1 MGDVLLSIW
10 TLLVYTAIGF
20 ALVKFR
26 VVGPGA
32 DRGLSRIVFFVTM
45 PRALTVPIDALAD
58 ATVPVMMIA
67 MGVSLASAQLR
78 RGRDALPLAASVGFR
93 VLLSPIVTFAL
104 AMALGLEGKQL
115 LATMVVAVF
124 PPANT
129 LFAIAHRYEVGVG
142 LVRDAVVI
150 SALASMPMLVVV
162 AAIFY
167 G

>member
-124 PPANT
+124 PTANN

>member
-20 ALVKFR
+20 ALLKFR

-124 PPANT
+124 PTANN

>member
-67 MGVSLASAQLR
+67 MGFSLASAQLR

-124 PPANT
+124 PTANN